1 MGYFTDTKFDSVA
14 DMMDA
19 VNEVVE
25 RNVRQMTVVN
35 ADQLGLDIR
44 AGSRL
49 YVDENYIV
57 VAVGSSR
64 ALDYY
69 GGFEYVD
76 SACVQVIGDFKF
88 YSFEDER
95 VQGHIE
101 HYFQTG
107 SAEVD
112 LSDSCYED

>member
-1 MGYFTDTKFDSVA
+1 MGYFTDTEFDSVA

-25 RNVRQMTVVN
+25 RNVAIKMTTVN

-44 AGSRL
+44 AGYRL

-57 VAVGSSR
+57 VHVNNAR
-64 ALDYY
+64 PLDYY

-76 SACVQVIGDFKF
+76 SSCVQIIGDYKF
-88 YSFEDER
+88 YSSEDDR

-101 HYFQTG
+101 HYFHPLM
-107 SAEVD
+107 S
-112 LSDSCYED
+112 

>member
-1 MGYFTDTKFDSVA
+1 MGYFTDIEFDSIA

-25 RNVRQMTVVN
+25 RSVVSKMTRVNV
-35 ADQLGLDIR
+35 DQLGLDIR
-44 AGSRL
+44 AGYRL

-57 VAVGSSR
+57 VPVGDARS
-64 ALDYY
+64 LDYY

-76 SACVQVIGDFKF
+76 SSCVQVMGDYKF
-88 YSFEDER
+88 YSSEDER

-101 HYFQTG
+101 HYFQSLT
-107 SAEVD
+107 S
-112 LSDSCYED
+112 

>member
-1 MGYFTDTKFDSVA
+1 MGYFTDTEFDSVA

-19 VNEVVE
+19 VNEAVE
-25 RNVRQMTVVN
+25 FNVRNKMAVVN
-35 ADQLGLDIR
+35 ADELGLDIR

-57 VAVGSSR
+57 VRVSNSR

-76 SACVQVIGDFKF
+76 NSCVQVIGDFKF
-88 YSFEDER
+88 YSSEDER
-95 VQGHIE
+95 VQGHID
-101 HYFQTG
+101 HYFQNEN
-107 SAEVD
+107 S
-112 LSDSCYED
+112 